1 MVNEAV
7 RTSLSYL
14 VVWVPLVGGVVVA
27 TTWRGQRSLMK
38 DFGLEI
44 VWVDVAWGVAA
55 ALVLRSLVPVLE
67 FVAFGTVLAHESTL
81 LTGLSLVDAIALLI
95 AAVLIAPLV
104 EELYF
109 RGLLLRA
116 VLRSRSLARA
126 FKVPPSSAF
135 MAFVAG
141 CVSASFFAAM
151 HLIGETSLSR
161 AFVTGGSALLVGVV
175 VSIFAL
181 KTQRLGP
188 GLVTHALFN
197 LLIVLPAMAWW
208 S

>member
-1 MVNEAV
+1 
-7 RTSLSYL
+7 
-14 VVWVPLVGGVVVA
+14 
-27 TTWRGQRSLMK
+27 
-38 DFGLEI
+38 
-44 VWVDVAWGVAA
+44 
-55 ALVLRSLVPVLE
+55 
-67 FVAFGTVLAHESTL
+67 
-81 LTGLSLVDAIALLI
+81 
-95 AAVLIAPLV
+95 
-104 EELYF
+104 
-109 RGLLLRA
+109 
-116 VLRSRSLARA
+116 
-126 FKVPPSSAF
+126 

-161 AFVTGGSALLVGVV
+161 AFVTGGSALLVGAV

-188 GLVTHALFN
+188 GLVTHAVFN